1 MGSRKDD
8 VTGFLSPPV
17 NGIDAVMSQA
27 SRYLI
32 RVKRGA
38 VILKK
43 ADGASGGAADL
54 KLIGGSG
61 IVLHFDGTVARG
73 IKVRKGCFTQSNPV

>member
-17 NGIDAVMSQA
+17 NGIDAVMPQA

-54 KLIGGSG
+54 KSIGGSG
-61 IVLHFDGTVARG
+61 IALYLDGNVVGG
-73 IKVRKGCFTQSNPV
+73 IKVGKGCLTQSDTM

>member
-1 MGSRKDD
+1 M
-8 VTGFLSPPV
+8 TCFLSPSV

-27 SRYLI
+27 SRHLT

-43 ADGASGGAADL
+43 ADSAAGRATDL
-54 KLIGGSG
+54 KSIGGSG
-61 IVLHFDGTVARG
+61 IALYLDGNVVGG
-73 IKVRKGCFTQSNPV
+73 IKVGKGCLTQSDTM